1 MDRRI
6 PVEWDRAAGGPERRS
21 GWDLEKWPIRI
32 GRGGA
37 GLEAQSF
44 ALGVAVAISCALAVP
59 AVRPHWV
66 VRFPVAVLTLLL
78 AVSTLAAIELF
89 RFEPPGVWL
98 ALDPSTEPLL
108 PRGDPVQDVYRQ
120 AVLDF
125 GDDEVFVIAVG
136 CDEVFSVF
144 CLSAIDRVTTRVANL
159 DGIRS
164 VSSLMDVT
172 SFRYEE
178 EEDWVVVEPFM
189 DEVPSDPAELAELKF
204 RALNDPV
211 YRKTIVAEDSRSSA
225 INVRFQELT
234 DGEFIDADLDGQI
247 VRIVEEEWRP
257 GLRFHIAGRPH
268 IKVHVYRG
276 MVHDIRILIPV
287 SIALMALMLW
297 LFTGDVRGVVVPL
310 FTALMSNLWTFAAM
324 AHLEF
329 PLTLLTGLLGP
340 MLLALGSVYGIH
352 VLFRYYEE
360 AETSLDGPTAAVR
373 CLEHVMMPVLIAGF
387 TTVVGFAALL
397 ITDVPAVFE
406 LGAFSMLGIA
416 SATLIVSTGAPAL
429 LALLPLRAAAGF
441 GLSHAAGQSDDAGS
455 VLAPAGLGRRLA
467 ARLDHALTN
476 ALDRLARWVG
486 QSIRRVTWLGLGLV
500 LGASMAIP
508 FIVIDTDYL
517 SYFDERDPMRRDF
530 DAVNRLLAGAVP
542 LYVAMDG
549 PPGQGAFR
557 EPQALHAMSELQEK
571 FDRIEGVSRTLSFVE
586 TIEVLNRAFHA
597 GDPAQE
603 RIPETRPAVTELLYM
618 VPKSE
623 LQRFATVNHGKANL
637 IVRTGEVGSAAI
649 QKLYQSLEAAIHDTA
664 LPEGVTASVTG
675 NAVLLARSADGI
687 ARSQPLS
694 VALAALTIF
703 LVIALGLRSPRLGM
717 VAMIPNLVPVIIF
730 FGLLGIGAAPLS
742 LPTSMIGC
750 VALGIAIDDTVH
762 FMVRYRAERAAG
774 ASPEDAAQSCGRNVG
789 RPIALTSIVL
799 VAGFL
804 VVAFSDFATLQEF
817 GILAAVTMGICLLND
832 LVLLP
837 ALLLRFRV

>member
-1 MDRRI
+1 MGI
-6 PVEWDRAAGGPERRS
+6 GSWGIAGG
-21 GWDLEKWPIRI
+21 I
-32 GRGGA
+32 
-37 GLEAQSF
+37 GLEAQTF
-44 ALGVAVAISCALAVP
+44 ALGVGVATSCALAVP
-59 AVRPHWV
+59 ALRPRWV
-66 VRFPVAVLTLLL
+66 VAFPVAVLALL
-78 AVSTLAAIELF
+78 AAISTLAVIEVF

-98 ALDPSTEPLL
+98 ELDPSTEPLL
-108 PRGDPVQDVYRQ
+108 PRDDPVLDVYRQ
-120 AVLDF
+120 AVLEF
-125 GDDEVFVIAVG
+125 GDDEVFVIAVA

-178 EEDWVVVEPFM
+178 AEDWVVVEPFM
-189 DEVPSDPAELAELKF
+189 DEVPSDPAELAELKS
-204 RALNDPV
+204 RALSDPV
-211 YRKTIVAEDSRSSA
+211 YRKTIVSADSRSSA
-225 INVRFQELT
+225 INVRFRAMT
-234 DGEFIDADLDGQI
+234 DAEFIAADLDGQI

-257 GLRFHIAGRPH
+257 GLRFHVAGRPH

-276 MVHDIRILIPV
+276 MVHDLRILIPF
-287 SIALMALMLW
+287 SIALMAAMLW

-310 FTALMSNLWTFAAM
+310 STAMMSNLWTFAAM
-324 AHLEF
+324 AHLGF

-352 VLFRYYEE
+352 VLSRYYEE
-360 AETSLDGPTAAVR
+360 AETSPDGPTAVVR

-397 ITDVPAVFE
+397 VTDVPAVFE

-429 LALLPLRAAAGF
+429 LALLPLRAAPGHVVSLRPGPPD
-441 GLSHAAGQSDDAGS
+441 GLLDNRMGGRAVAR
-455 VLAPAGLGRRLA
+455 AGLGSRLA
-467 ARLDHALTN
+467 AALDRGLTD
-476 ALDRLARWVG
+476 ALDRLAQWVAR
-486 QSIRRVTWLGLGLV
+486 STRLVTGLGV
-500 LGASMAIP
+500 AFVVGAAAAIP

-517 SYFDERDPMRRDF
+517 SYFDEREPMRQDF
-530 DAVNRLLAGAVP
+530 DAVNRLLAGAIP

-549 PPGQGAFR
+549 PAGQGAFR
-557 EPQALHAMSELQEK
+557 EPQALRAMTELQEK
-571 FDRIEGVSRTLSFVE
+571 FDRIEGVSRTQSFVE
-586 TIEVLNRAFHA
+586 TIRVLNRAFHA

-618 VPKSE
+618 IPKSE
-623 LQRFATVNHGKANL
+623 LQHFATVNHGKANL

-649 QKLYQSLEAAIHDTA
+649 QALYQALETAIRDTE
-664 LPEGVTASVTG
+664 LPDGVTASVTG

-694 VALAALTIF
+694 VALAAVAIF
-703 LVIALGLRSPRLGM
+703 LVIAVGLRSPRLGA
-717 VAMIPNLVPVIIF
+717 VAMIPNLVPVMIF

-762 FMVRYRAERAAG
+762 FMVRYRAERNAG
-774 ASPEDAAQSCGRNVG
+774 ATPEEAARNCGRQVG

-817 GILAAVTMGICLLND
+817 GILAAITMGICLLND